1 MSVAVARGGRWLK
14 WRVSKARR
22 VLYIDGE
29 MPAADLQARVRALCG
44 DDVPELLELL
54 PSEFFYGTEQQP
66 FTLNNIEHQAR
77 LRLLLEQLAANQRRP
92 EMIVFDNLSS
102 MSFGVDENSNS
113 EQDAA
118 LAFLRELRH
127 LGHAV
132 VLVHHAGKGGDQRGA
147 SRHEDFLD
155 LSIKLAKPETETAD
169 SGAHFVLEFVKVRGK
184 MPQPS
189 SLDCVLAADQR
200 GRLEWIFS
208 EGKREPAK
216 WVQVLKHVADKSPS
230 TQKEVAVARGVS
242 AATIGTHLERAR
254 EKGLLDG
261 MVVTDA
267 GQAYLR
273 KVYAPKAEG
282 GADDPEF

>member
-1 MSVAVARGGRWLK
+1 MVSTESAARAVY
-14 WRVSKARR
+14 RR
-22 VLYIDGE
+22 RDA
-29 MPAADLQARVRALCG
+29 AADSSECALCG
-44 DDVPELLELL
+44 DDVPGLLELL
-54 PSEFFYGTEQQP
+54 PSEFSGTEQQP
-66 FTLNNIEHQAR
+66 FTLNNIQHQTR
-77 LRLLLEQLAANQRRP
+77 LRLMLEQLAANQRRP

-169 SGAHFVLEFVKVRGK
+169 SGAHFVLEFVKVRGM

-189 SLDCVLAADQR
+189 SLDCVLAADQH
-200 GRLEWIFS
+200 GRLEWIFA

-216 WVQVLKHVADKSPS
+216 WVQALKYVADEAPQ
-230 TQKEVAVARGVS
+230 TQKDVAEALGVS
-242 AATIGTHLERAR
+242 APTIGKHLGRAR
-254 EKGLLDG
+254 G
-261 MVVTDA
+261 
-267 GQAYLR
+267 R
-273 KVYAPKAEG
+273 SC
-282 GADDPEF
+282 